1 MGNAQKRCY
10 EIKSKLKKKTNN
22 LAPITSTIDVSD
34 SQTTIMKSNSHKIN
48 IHIKKTRNPSLD
60 KKNFLS
66 GMSMHKH
73 ENISNITTNRTNRL
87 MNSFNIFNSPR
98 RFQSPENL
106 SNINKKISLINDY
119 SPLKKYK
126 KSNTIKNIYLK
137 GDLIGEG
144 RFGKVYPGLCTINGE
159 IVTLKVYDKIP
170 EEKKRLI
177 LKNRQQ
183 IYKLEHPN
191 IVKTILLYEEK
202 EQLNAIFDCSN
213 LNSVQEL
220 LNEYGT
226 FDENVIQKYSRQL
239 LQGLK
244 YLHEQ
249 NIYHKNFTPNNI
261 LVDAEGTIKISDCFI
276 DSIILGSAKEIYD
289 NLLSDSNDN
298 INYYIP
304 PFFIQSIFYFGESMT
319 SKIGENNGNNNI
331 KIFEEW
337 QAFDLWYMGCFLIE
351 ISSWKKPWNH
361 YNFKDNSDFFEF
373 LKSTHLF
380 PTIPKK
386 RSLEFQELVQI
397 LLNPTLTNKK
407 NIYDIIF
414 NLNFFTKNV
423 SEFNFEKNNKSMMAQ
438 SSFRQ
443 SRIEKKIFED
453 SSYYF
458 ADSNIQLG
466 QMLQNNKV
474 KNILNN
480 NNNASFSVSSME
492 DISFS
497 NSNISNI
504 NNNNFFGSINY
515 SKNEF
520 KSFIE
525 GKINKIKSIKTIK
538 SDMTEVKELQIE

>member
-351 ISSWKKPWNH
+351 ISSGKKPWNH

-453 SSYYF
+453 SSYF

>member
-22 LAPITSTIDVSD
+22 LAPITGTIDVSD
-34 SQTTIMKSNSHKIN
+34 SQTTIMKSNSHNIN
-48 IHIKKTRNPSLD
+48 IHIKKTRKPSLD

-106 SNINKKISLINDY
+106 SHINKKISLINDY

-319 SKIGENNGNNNI
+319 SKINENSNNNNI

-351 ISSWKKPWNH
+351 ISSGKKPWNH

-443 SRIEKKIFED
+443 SRNEKKIFED
-453 SSYYF
+453 SSYF

>member
-10 EIKSKLKKKTNN
+10 EIKSRLKKKTNN
-22 LAPITSTIDVSD
+22 LAPISSTIDVSV
-34 SQTTIMKSNSHKIN
+34 SQNTITSSNSHKIN
-48 IHIKKTRNPSLD
+48 IRIKKTRKLSLD
-60 KKNFLS
+60 KKKFLS
-66 GMSMHKH
+66 NMTLPKH
-73 ENISNITTNRTNRL
+73 NNISNMSTNRTNRL
-87 MNSFNIFNSPR
+87 MNSFNIFNSPK

-144 RFGKVYPGLCTINGE
+144 RFGKVYPGLCTINAE

-170 EEKKRLI
+170 EEKKKLI

-191 IVKTILLYEEK
+191 IVKTVVLYEEK
-202 EQLNAIFDCSN
+202 DQLNAVFDCSS

-220 LNEYGT
+220 LKEYGT
-226 FDENVIQKYSRQL
+226 FDESVIQKYSRQL

-249 NIYHKNFTPNNI
+249 NIYHKNFTPKNI

-289 NLLSDSNDN
+289 NLLSSSNDN

-304 PFFIQSIFYFGESMT
+304 PFFIQSIFYFGESIT
-319 SKIGENNGNNNI
+319 FKIGESNDNNNI

-351 ISSWKKPWNH
+351 ISSGKKPWNH

-373 LKSTHLF
+373 LKGTHLF

-386 RSLEFQELVQI
+386 MSQEFQELVQI

-414 NLNFFTKNV
+414 NLNFFTKDV
-423 SEFNFEKNNKSMMAQ
+423 SEFNFQKNNKSMVQ

-453 SSYYF
+453 SSYF

-480 NNNASFSVSSME
+480 NNNASFSVTSME

-497 NSNISNI
+497 NSNISN
-504 NNNNFFGSINY
+504 NNYNNNFFGSLNY

-538 SDMTEVKELQIE
+538 SDMSEVKELQIE

>member
-170 EEKKRLI
+170 EKKKRLI

-351 ISSWKKPWNH
+351 ISSGKKPWNH

-443 SRIEKKIFED
+443 SRNEKKIFED
-453 SSYYF
+453 SSYF

>member
-48 IHIKKTRNPSLD
+48 IHIKKTRKPSLD

-351 ISSWKKPWNH
+351 ISSGKKPWNH

-380 PTIPKK
+380 PTIQKK

-414 NLNFFTKNV
+414 NLNFFTKNI

-443 SRIEKKIFED
+443 SRNEKKIFED
-453 SSYYF
+453 SSYF

>member
-10 EIKSKLKKKTNN
+10 EIKSKLKKKKHNLKPILNIIDEDDKTN
-22 LAPITSTIDVSD
+22 
-34 SQTTIMKSNSHKIN
+34 TIMSNSGHKISVT
-48 IHIKKTRNPSLD
+48 IKKTHKPSLD
-60 KKNFLS
+60 NKKFLTD
-66 GMSMHKH
+66 MNMRKH
-73 ENISNITTNRTNRL
+73 SNLSNITTNRTNRL

-98 RFQSPENL
+98 RFQSPTNT
-106 SNINKKISLINDY
+106 NKKINLINNY
-119 SPLKKYK
+119 SPLKKVK

-144 RFGKVYPGLCTINGE
+144 RFGKVYPGLCTINAE
-159 IVTLKVYDKIP
+159 IMTLKVYEKIS
-170 EEKKRLI
+170 EEKKKLI
-177 LKNRQQ
+177 LKNKKQ

-191 IVKTILLYEEK
+191 IVKNILLYEEK
-202 EQLNAIFDCSN
+202 EQLVAVFDSSN

-220 LNEYGT
+220 LKEYGT

-249 NIYHKNFTPNNI
+249 NIFHKNFTPKNI
-261 LVDAEGTIKISDCFI
+261 FVDAEGTIKISDCFI
-276 DSIILGSAKEIYD
+276 DSIILGSAKDIYD
-289 NLLSDSNDN
+289 NLLSSDN
-298 INYYIP
+298 IEYYIP
-304 PFFIQSIFYFGESMT
+304 PFFIQNIFYFGENIT
-319 SKIGENNGNNNI
+319 FKVNENSDNI
-331 KIFEEW
+331 KIFEDW

-351 ISSWKKPWNH
+351 ISSGKKPWHH

-373 LKSTHLF
+373 LKNTHLI
-380 PTIPKK
+380 PTISKK
-386 RSLEFQELVQI
+386 MSIEFQELVQI

-414 NLNFFTKNV
+414 NLNFFTKNIP
-423 SEFNFEKNNKSMMAQ
+423 EFNFQKNNKSTIQ

-453 SSYYF
+453 SSYF
-458 ADSNIQLG
+458 ADSNVQLG
-466 QMLQNNKV
+466 QILQNNKV

-480 NNNASFSVSSME
+480 NNNASFSVTSME

-497 NSNISNI
+497 NSVIS
-504 NNNNFFGSINY
+504 NNNNFFGSLNY

-525 GKINKIKSIKTIK
+525 GKIKSIKTNK
-538 SDMTEVKELQIE
+538 GEMAEVKELQIE

>member
-106 SNINKKISLINDY
+106 SNINKKINLMNDY

-170 EEKKRLI
+170 EKKKRLI

-351 ISSWKKPWNH
+351 ISSGKKPWNH

-414 NLNFFTKNV
+414 NLNFFTKNI

-453 SSYYF
+453 SSYF

>member
-48 IHIKKTRNPSLD
+48 IHIKKTRKPSLD

-106 SNINKKISLINDY
+106 SNINKKINLMNDY

-170 EEKKRLI
+170 EKKKRLI

-351 ISSWKKPWNH
+351 ISSGKKPWNH

-443 SRIEKKIFED
+443 SRNEKKIFED
-453 SSYYF
+453 SSYF

>member
-106 SNINKKISLINDY
+106 SNINKKINLMNDY

-351 ISSWKKPWNH
+351 ISSGKKPWNH

-414 NLNFFTKNV
+414 NLNFFTKNI

-453 SSYYF
+453 SSYF

>member
-48 IHIKKTRNPSLD
+48 IHIKKTRKPSLD

-351 ISSWKKPWNH
+351 ISSGKKPWNH

-414 NLNFFTKNV
+414 NLNFFMKNV

-443 SRIEKKIFED
+443 SRNEKKIFED
-453 SSYYF
+453 SSYF

>member
-48 IHIKKTRNPSLD
+48 IHIKKTRKPSLD

-319 SKIGENNGNNNI
+319 SKINENNGNNNI

-351 ISSWKKPWNH
+351 ISSGKKPWNH

-453 SSYYF
+453 SSYF

>member
-10 EIKSKLKKKTNN
+10 EIKSKLKRKKNN
-22 LAPITSTIDVSD
+22 INNININQIHDSIDENDKRNTIVTS
-34 SQTTIMKSNSHKIN
+34 NGPKIN
-48 IHIKKTRNPSLD
+48 VHIKKTRNPSLD
-60 KKNFLS
+60 RKKFLS
-66 GMSMHKH
+66 NTTMNKH
-73 ENISNITTNRTNRL
+73 ENISSLTTNRTNHF
-87 MNSFNIFNSPR
+87 MNSFNIINSSR
-98 RFQSPENL
+98 RFQSPTNL
-106 SNINKKISLINDY
+106 STVNKNLNLINGY
-119 SPLKKYK
+119 SPLKKMK
-126 KSNTIKNIYLK
+126 KSSTIKNIYLK

-144 RFGKVYPGLCTINGE
+144 RFGKVYPGLCTINAE

-170 EEKKRLI
+170 EEKKKLI
-177 LKNRQQ
+177 LKNKKL
-183 IYKLEHPN
+183 IYKLDHPN
-191 IVKTILLYEEK
+191 IVKNILLYEEK
-202 EQLNAIFDCSN
+202 EQLIAVFNSSN

-226 FDENVIQKYSRQL
+226 FDENVIQKYSTQL

-249 NIYHKNFTPNNI
+249 NIFHKNFTPKNI

-276 DSIILGSAKEIYD
+276 DSVILGSAKEIYD
-289 NLLSDSNDN
+289 NLLSSDN
-298 INYYIP
+298 IEYYIP
-304 PFFIQSIFYFGESMT
+304 PFFIQNIFYFGESMT
-319 SKIGENNGNNNI
+319 FKVGENNDNI
-331 KIFEEW
+331 KIFEDW
-337 QAFDLWYMGCFLIE
+337 QAFDLWYLGCFLIE
-351 ISSWKKPWNH
+351 ISSGKKPWNH

-373 LKSTHLF
+373 LKNTHLF
-380 PTIPKK
+380 PTISKK
-386 RSLEFQELVQI
+386 MSLEFQELVMI

-414 NLNFFTKNV
+414 NLSFFTKNV
-423 SEFNFEKNNKSMMAQ
+423 TEFNFQKNNKSMVQ

-443 SRIEKKIFED
+443 SRIEKKNFED
-453 SSYYF
+453 SSYF

-466 QMLQNNKV
+466 QILQNNKV

-480 NNNASFSVSSME
+480 NNNASFSVTSME

-497 NSNISNI
+497 NSNISN

-525 GKINKIKSIKTIK
+525 GKINKIKSIKTNK
-538 SDMTEVKELQIE
+538 GEMDEVKELQIE

>member
-10 EIKSKLKKKTNN
+10 EIKSKLKKKKHNLKPILNIIDEDDKTN
-22 LAPITSTIDVSD
+22 
-34 SQTTIMKSNSHKIN
+34 TIMSNSGHKISVT
-48 IHIKKTRNPSLD
+48 IKKTRKPSLD
-60 KKNFLS
+60 NKKFLS
-66 GMSMHKH
+66 DMNMRKH
-73 ENISNITTNRTNRL
+73 SNLSNITTNRTNRL

-98 RFQSPENL
+98 RFQSPTNT
-106 SNINKKISLINDY
+106 NKKINLINNY
-119 SPLKKYK
+119 SPLKKVK

-144 RFGKVYPGLCTINGE
+144 RFGKVYPGLCTINAE
-159 IVTLKVYDKIP
+159 IMTLKVYEKIS
-170 EEKKRLI
+170 EEKKKLI
-177 LKNRQQ
+177 LKNKKQ

-191 IVKTILLYEEK
+191 IVKNILLYEEK
-202 EQLNAIFDCSN
+202 EQLVAVFDSSN

-220 LNEYGT
+220 LKEYGT

-249 NIYHKNFTPNNI
+249 NIFHKNFTPKNI
-261 LVDAEGTIKISDCFI
+261 FVDAEGTIKISDCFI
-276 DSIILGSAKEIYD
+276 DSIILGSAKDIYD
-289 NLLSDSNDN
+289 NLLSSDN
-298 INYYIP
+298 IEYYIP
-304 PFFIQSIFYFGESMT
+304 PFFIQNIFYFGENIT
-319 SKIGENNGNNNI
+319 FKVNENSDNI
-331 KIFEEW
+331 KIFEDW

-351 ISSWKKPWNH
+351 ISSGKKPWHH

-373 LKSTHLF
+373 LKNTHLI
-380 PTIPKK
+380 PTISKK
-386 RSLEFQELVQI
+386 MSIEFQELVQI

-414 NLNFFTKNV
+414 NLNFFTKNIP
-423 SEFNFEKNNKSMMAQ
+423 EFNFQKNNKSTIQ

-453 SSYYF
+453 SSYF
-458 ADSNIQLG
+458 ADSNVQLG
-466 QMLQNNKV
+466 QILQNNKV

-480 NNNASFSVSSME
+480 NNNASFSVTSME

-497 NSNISNI
+497 NSVIS
-504 NNNNFFGSINY
+504 NNNNFFGSLNY

-525 GKINKIKSIKTIK
+525 GKINIIKSIKTNK
-538 SDMTEVKELQIE
+538 GEMAEVKELQIE

>member
-48 IHIKKTRNPSLD
+48 IHIKKTRKPSLD

-106 SNINKKISLINDY
+106 SNINKKISLMNDY

-351 ISSWKKPWNH
+351 ISSGKKPWNH

-453 SSYYF
+453 SSYF

-525 GKINKIKSIKTIK
+525 GKINKIKSIKTMK
-538 SDMTEVKELQIE
+538 RDMAEVKELQIE

>member
-34 SQTTIMKSNSHKIN
+34 SQATIMKSNSHKIN
-48 IHIKKTRNPSLD
+48 IHIKKTRKPSLD

-87 MNSFNIFNSPR
+87 MNSFNIFNSSR

-106 SNINKKISLINDY
+106 SHINKKINLMNDY

-351 ISSWKKPWNH
+351 ISSGKKPWNH

-414 NLNFFTKNV
+414 NLNFFTKNI

-443 SRIEKKIFED
+443 SRNEKKIFED
-453 SSYYF
+453 SSYF

>member
-87 MNSFNIFNSPR
+87 MNSFNIFNSSR

-106 SNINKKISLINDY
+106 SHINKKINLMNDY

-319 SKIGENNGNNNI
+319 SKINENNGNNNI

-351 ISSWKKPWNH
+351 ISSGKKPWNH

-386 RSLEFQELVQI
+386 RSLEFQELAQI

-453 SSYYF
+453 SSYF

-525 GKINKIKSIKTIK
+525 GKTNKIKSIKTIK

>member
-106 SNINKKISLINDY
+106 SNINKKINLMNDY

-239 LQGLK
+239 LQGLR

-351 ISSWKKPWNH
+351 ISSGKKPWNH

-453 SSYYF
+453 SSYF

>member
-106 SNINKKISLINDY
+106 SNINKKINLMNDY

-351 ISSWKKPWNH
+351 ISSGKKPWNH

-453 SSYYF
+453 SSYF

>member
-22 LAPITSTIDVSD
+22 LAPISSTIDVSD
-34 SQTTIMKSNSHKIN
+34 SQNTIMASNSHKIN
-48 IHIKKTRNPSLD
+48 IRIKKTRNPSLD
-60 KKNFLS
+60 KKKFLS
-66 GMSMHKH
+66 NMTVHKH
-73 ENISNITTNRTNRL
+73 NNISNMSTNRTNRL

-144 RFGKVYPGLCTINGE
+144 RFGKVYPGLCTINAE

-170 EEKKRLI
+170 EEKKKLI

-191 IVKTILLYEEK
+191 IVKTVVLYEEK
-202 EQLNAIFDCSN
+202 DQLNAVFDCSS

-220 LNEYGT
+220 LKEYGT
-226 FDENVIQKYSRQL
+226 FDESVIQKYSRQL

-249 NIYHKNFTPNNI
+249 NIYHKNFTPKNI

-289 NLLSDSNDN
+289 NLLSSSNGN

-304 PFFIQSIFYFGESMT
+304 PFFIQSIFYFGESIT
-319 SKIGENNGNNNI
+319 FKIGESNNNNNNI

-351 ISSWKKPWNH
+351 ISSGKKPWNH

-373 LKSTHLF
+373 LKGTHLF

-386 RSLEFQELVQI
+386 MSQEFQELVQI

-414 NLNFFTKNV
+414 NLNFFTKDV
-423 SEFNFEKNNKSMMAQ
+423 SEFNFQKNNKSMVQ

-453 SSYYF
+453 SSYF

-480 NNNASFSVSSME
+480 NNNASFSVTSME

-497 NSNISNI
+497 NSNISN
-504 NNNNFFGSINY
+504 NNYNNNFFGSINY

-525 GKINKIKSIKTIK
+525 GKINKIKSIKTMK

>member
-87 MNSFNIFNSPR
+87 MNSFNIFNSSR

-106 SNINKKISLINDY
+106 SHINKKINLMNDY

-202 EQLNAIFDCSN
+202 EQLNAIFD
-213 LNSVQEL
+213 VQEL

-351 ISSWKKPWNH
+351 ISSGKKPWNH

-453 SSYYF
+453 SSYF

>member
-48 IHIKKTRNPSLD
+48 IHIKKTRKPSLD

-351 ISSWKKPWNH
+351 ISSGKKPWNH

-443 SRIEKKIFED
+443 SRNEKKIFED
-453 SSYYF
+453 SSYF

>member
-22 LAPITSTIDVSD
+22 LAPISSTIDVSD
-34 SQTTIMKSNSHKIN
+34 SQNTIMASNSHKIN
-48 IHIKKTRNPSLD
+48 IRIKKTRNPSLD
-60 KKNFLS
+60 KKKFLS
-66 GMSMHKH
+66 NMTLHKH
-73 ENISNITTNRTNRL
+73 NNISNMSTNRTNRL

-144 RFGKVYPGLCTINGE
+144 RFGKVYPGLCTINAE

-170 EEKKRLI
+170 EEKKKLI

-191 IVKTILLYEEK
+191 IVKTVVLYEEK
-202 EQLNAIFDCSN
+202 DQLNAVFDCSS

-220 LNEYGT
+220 LKEYGT
-226 FDENVIQKYSRQL
+226 FDESVIQKYSRQL

-249 NIYHKNFTPNNI
+249 NIYHKNFTPKNI

-289 NLLSDSNDN
+289 NLLSSSNDN

-304 PFFIQSIFYFGESMT
+304 PFFIQSIFYFGESIT
-319 SKIGENNGNNNI
+319 FKIGENNDNNNI

-351 ISSWKKPWNH
+351 ISSGKKPWNH

-373 LKSTHLF
+373 LKGTHLF

-386 RSLEFQELVQI
+386 MSQEFQELVQI

-414 NLNFFTKNV
+414 NLNFFTKDV
-423 SEFNFEKNNKSMMAQ
+423 SEFNFQKNNKSMVQ

-453 SSYYF
+453 SSYF

-480 NNNASFSVSSME
+480 NNNASFSVTSME

-497 NSNISNI
+497 NSNISN
-504 NNNNFFGSINY
+504 NNYNNNFFGSINY

-525 GKINKIKSIKTIK
+525 GKINKIKSIKTMK

>member
-48 IHIKKTRNPSLD
+48 IHIKKTRKPSLD

-87 MNSFNIFNSPR
+87 MNSFNIFNSSR

-106 SNINKKISLINDY
+106 SHINKKINLMNDY

-144 RFGKVYPGLCTINGE
+144 RFGKVFPGLCTINGE

-351 ISSWKKPWNH
+351 ISSGKKPWNH

-453 SSYYF
+453 SSYF

>member
-48 IHIKKTRNPSLD
+48 IHIKKTRKPSLD

-106 SNINKKISLINDY
+106 SNINKKINLMNDY

-351 ISSWKKPWNH
+351 ISSGKKPWNH

-414 NLNFFTKNV
+414 NLNFFTKNI

-453 SSYYF
+453 SSYF

>member
-22 LAPITSTIDVSD
+22 LAPITSTIDASD
-34 SQTTIMKSNSHKIN
+34 SQATIMKSNSHKIN
-48 IHIKKTRNPSLD
+48 IHIKKTRKPSLD

-170 EEKKRLI
+170 EKKKRLI

-319 SKIGENNGNNNI
+319 SKINENSNNNNNI

-351 ISSWKKPWNH
+351 ISSGKKPWNH

-453 SSYYF
+453 SSYF

>member
-351 ISSWKKPWNH
+351 ISSGKKPWNH

-386 RSLEFQELVQI
+386 RSLEFQELAQI

-453 SSYYF
+453 SSYF

>member
-48 IHIKKTRNPSLD
+48 IHIKKTRKPSLD

-170 EEKKRLI
+170 EKKKRLI

-351 ISSWKKPWNH
+351 ISSGKKPWNH

-443 SRIEKKIFED
+443 SRNEKKIFED
-453 SSYYF
+453 SSYF

-525 GKINKIKSIKTIK
+525 GKINKIKSIK

>member
-22 LAPITSTIDVSD
+22 LAPITSTIGVSD

-87 MNSFNIFNSPR
+87 MNSFNIFNSSR

-106 SNINKKISLINDY
+106 SNINKKISLMNDY

-319 SKIGENNGNNNI
+319 SKINENNGNNNI

-351 ISSWKKPWNH
+351 ISSGKKPWNH

-453 SSYYF
+453 SSYF